1 MTAVQTM
8 TAWRSLIG
16 STKYILDSSEF
27 QVKPFLFV
35 LLPMFYTECIYHNSC
50 NDYIGDMMNY
60 QATLFLYC
68 GSTLIF
74 FTVS

>member
-1 MTAVQTM
+1 MTVAGTIDCLGF
-8 TAWRSLIG
+8 TDWTTI
-16 STKYILDSSEF
+16 YILGPSEF
-27 QVKPFLFV
+27 QVNPSLFV

>member
-1 MTAVQTM
+1 MTAVQTLDCLEV
-8 TAWRSLIG
+8 TDRATI
-16 STKYILDSSEF
+16 YILDSSEF

-50 NDYIGDMMNY
+50 NDYIWDMMNY